1 MRRKFFATALAF
13 SAVTGAAVFS
23 LAAPASGQTGYPPA
37 LCSPTSGSQDVGTVT
52 VGQQFVLQLAPI
64 CVFTP
69 GATVTINANGVT
81 FSDVAEPNGTVLL
94 NVNVL
99 STTELSINP
108 LVPAR
113 CGVNTVTGT
122 GPSSTA
128 QGGVSTQ
135 TANFTLTCPTTGG
148 TGGTA
153 GTTRTGGTLSRTGS
167 DTVRYVAVAM
177 ALVVAGSMVVL
188 VTRRRRADGTA

>member
-1 MRRKFFATALAF
+1 MRRKFLATALAF

-23 LAAPASGQTGYPPA
+23 LAAPASGQAGYPPG
-37 LCSPTSGSQDVGTVT
+37 LCTATTGTQDVGTVT
-52 VGQQFVLQLAPI
+52 VGQQFVLQLAPT
-64 CVFTP
+64 CVFTA
-69 GATVTINANGVT
+69 GARVTINANGVT
-81 FSDVAEPNGTVLL
+81 FDDVAEPNGSVLL

-108 LVPAR
+108 IVPAR
-113 CGVNTVTGT
+113 CGVNTVTAT
-122 GPSSTA
+122 GPSPTA

-148 TGGTA
+148 TGGTT
-153 GTTRTGGTLSRTGS
+153 GTGRTLSRTGA
-167 DTVRYVAVAM
+167 DTVRYAAVAL